1 MPATRK
7 WRMYALFDRKA
18 FSVLD
23 VNKTGTIDIVEF
35 LTLYKESENY
45 QLLSE
50 VQKKEAED

>member
-1 MPATRK
+1 
-7 WRMYALFDRKA
+7 MYAWLDRKA

-35 LTLYKESENY
+35 LSLYKESENY

>member
-1 MPATRK
+1 MF
-7 WRMYALFDRKA
+7 YFHRKA

-50 VQKKEAED
+50 VQKK